1 MSKKNNANP
10 FSSLVYSTNPD
21 AMPEHQEEEVNTLPP
36 SAQKLRVVIDK
47 KQRKGKTVTLVERFE
62 GSTADLE
69 TLGKTLKTKCGT
81 GGNVKDG
88 VILIQGDFREKI
100 IACLIEMGYKQTK

>member
-1 MSKKNNANP
+1 MSKKNNVNP
-10 FSSLVYSTNPD
+10 FSSLVHSTNPD
-21 AMPEHQEEEVNTLPP
+21 AIPEYQEEEVSTLSPA
-36 SAQKLRVVIDK
+36 AQKLRVVIDK

-69 TLGKTLKTKCGT
+69 KLGKTLKTKCGT

-100 IACLIEMGYKQTK
+100 IAWLIEMGYKQTK